1 MTPQEQTRRPGA
13 ARPTP
18 TERRRRVVV
27 AIGGNS
33 LIKDR
38 FHQTIRDQY
47 IAAGETCWH
56 IASMVKDGWDV
67 AISHGNGPQVGFI
80 LRRSELAAH
89 ELHEL
94 PLDVCGADSQG
105 ALGYALAQN
114 LESDFRRLGLSNH
127 AVAVI
132 TQMEVAAD
140 DPAFENPT
148 KPIGSFMDE
157 EEATRRREEDGWH
170 VVEDAGR
177 GWRRV
182 VPSPAPLRIVE
193 EEAIRTLVDSGFVVI
208 STGGGGI
215 PVVADSADGSTLSG
229 VPAVIDKDLAS
240 ALLASTI
247 DADLLMITTA
257 VEKVA
262 LDFGTP
268 EQRWVDRMTLSE
280 AKERLEEGR
289 HFAAGSMAPK
299 ITAVIQYL
307 ERGGGMAII
316 TDPENVER
324 ALAGESGTTIVPG

>member
-1 MTPQEQTRRPGA
+1 VTTRRA
-13 ARPTP
+13 
-18 TERRRRVVV
+18 VV

-38 FHQTIRDQY
+38 QHQTVRDQY

-56 IASMVKDGWDV
+56 IASMITDGWDV

-105 ALGYALAQN
+105 AIGYALVQN
-114 LESDFRRLGLSNH
+114 LENDFARLGLDRH
-127 AVAVI
+127 AVAVV
-132 TQMEVAAD
+132 TQVEVAAD
-140 DPAFENPT
+140 DPAFTHPT

-157 EEATRRREEDGWH
+157 AMAARRREEEGWD
-170 VVEDAGR
+170 VVEDAAR

-182 VPSPAPLRIVE
+182 VPSPIPLRIVE
-193 EEAIRTLVDSGFVVI
+193 EDAIRALLEQGFVVV
-208 STGGGGI
+208 SVGGGGI
-215 PVVADSADGSTLSG
+215 PVVADADGNLSG
-229 VPAVIDKDLAS
+229 VAAVIDKDLAS
-240 ALLASTI
+240 ALLATSI
-247 DADLLMITTA
+247 GAELLVITTA

-268 EQRWVDRMTLSE
+268 EQRWVDRMTLAE
-280 AKERLEEGR
+280 AKERLAEGR

-299 ITAVIQYL
+299 IDAVVRFL
-307 ERGGGMAII
+307 ERGGETAVI
-316 TDPENVER
+316 TDPDNVER
-324 ALAGESGTTIVPG
+324 ALAGETGTTITRD